1 MTYDEG
7 LGITAFEYGEELTE
21 GGTLCG
27 GSCVGGLTEDVESS
41 FVAYADGMGV
51 MVFAMGSDL
60 VFTTS
65 GLDGAVATYD
75 IMIADAVFPTSGA
88 VPEVYL
94 TCRTGLSGTHC

>member
-1 MTYDEG
+1 
-7 LGITAFEYGEELTE
+7 
-21 GGTLCG
+21 
-27 GSCVGGLTEDVESS
+27 
-41 FVAYADGMGV
+41 
-51 MVFAMGSDL
+51 MVLAMGSDL

-65 GLDGAVATYD
+65 GFDGAVTTYD

>member
-1 MTYDEG
+1 MAYDEG
-7 LGITAFEYGEELTE
+7 FGITAFEYGEELTE

-27 GSCVGGLTEDVESS
+27 GSCVGGLTEDVEAS
-41 FVAYADGMGV
+41 FITYADGMGV

-65 GLDGAVATYD
+65 GFDGAVATYY
-75 IMIADAVFPTSGA
+75 IMIADLFPTSGA